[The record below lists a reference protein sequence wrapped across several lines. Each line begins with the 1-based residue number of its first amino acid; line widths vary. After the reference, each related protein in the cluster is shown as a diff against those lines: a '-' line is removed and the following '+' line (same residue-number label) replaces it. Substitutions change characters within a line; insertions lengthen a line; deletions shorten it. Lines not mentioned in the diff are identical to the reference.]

1 MQGKYYT
8 FITLML
14 VDYDYEINKIIIIII
29 KITIISVKLEN
40 VCYNTQS
47 GAQVHNSI

>member
-14 VDYDYEINKIIIIII
+14 VDYNYEINKIIIKII
-29 KITIISVKLEN
+29 TISVKLGN

>member
-14 VDYDYEINKIIIIII
+14 VDYNYEINKIIIKNNNNIC
-29 KITIISVKLEN
+29 KVGKCLLQYTKWGTG
-40 VCYNTQS
+40 TQ
-47 GAQVHNSI
+47 